1 MRSRASRRRSPAT
14 SIPKT
19 AAEPSARFLGGKG
32 GTGKTTTAAA
42 VAWRRAAAGER
53 VLAVSLDPAHSLG
66 DALGLSL
73 GAEDRAVP
81 GSGGR
86 LRAVEV
92 DAPRAY
98 ARWLARERPLL
109 LRLAERGTYLRAGEI
124 EAVLDLTLP
133 GVDELM
139 GLREVMRLA
148 QERPDHAL
156 VVDLPPTGH
165 ALRLLEAP
173 AQIRRLARL
182 FGHLQAKHHALAE
195 ALSRRSAPDGADA
208 LIAGL
213 EEQADAIDAL
223 LAGARFTWVTLPE
236 PLSWEE
242 TRDALAALA
251 ARGLAGDVLVNRVT
265 RATTRACAPCDGR
278 RRAERPVLAA
288 IAAAGLAA
296 AWVPETV
303 PAPRGREAL
312 CRIRP
317 RPGLPETGRA
327 ARRVRTSAPTGSA
340 PAGWRALAA
349 RRRLV
354 VFAGKGGVGK
364 TSAAAATALAAAGD
378 GRRVLLLSADPAHSL
393 ADVLGQPADTPVPGA
408 PSLVVREL
416 DAARAFDRRRA
427 GYRESLSGLWPAGPA
442 RSGVSATLD
451 RALARDLVEAP
462 PPGLDELFALL
473 EIEQALG
480 AERTDYD
487 LVVLDSAPTGHALRL
502 LAMPELAAAWT
513 EALLRV
519 ARAAGVG
526 RLASLVRELVDTSQG
541 LRRLRALF
549 ADRGDTAVVTI
560 AQADELAVRETARLH
575 RALAARG
582 LPPVALLVNGV
593 RDGSCALCRRVERGQ
608 RLARRALVRI
618 AGAGCTVWTAPLVS
632 PPPQG
637 PRALRAWS
645 ARFAPEA
652 T

>member
-1 MRSRASRRRSPAT
+1 MRSRVSRRRSPAT

-19 AAEPSARFLGGKG
+19 AAERPARFLGGKG
-32 GTGKTTTAAA
+32 GTGKTTCAAA
-42 VAWRRAAAGER
+42 IAWQSGGP
-53 VLAVSLDPAHSLG
+53 VLVVSLDPAHSLG

-73 GAEDRAVP
+73 GPEDRAVP
-81 GSGGR
+81 GSRGR
-86 LRAVEV
+86 LRAAEV

-109 LRLAERGTYLRAGEI
+109 LRMAERGTYLRAGEI
-124 EAVLDLTLP
+124 EAVLDLALP

-148 QERPDHAL
+148 RKRPGHAL
-156 VVDLPPTGH
+156 LVDLPPTGH

-195 ALSRRSAPDGADA
+195 ALSRRSAPDDADA

-213 EEQADAIDAL
+213 EDEADAIDTL
-223 LAGARFTWVTLPE
+223 LAGAHFTWVTLPE
-236 PLSWEE
+236 PLSWAE
-242 TRDALAALA
+242 TQDALAALG
-251 ARGLAGDVLVNRVT
+251 ARGLVRDVLVNRVT
-265 RATTRACAPCDGR
+265 RAPARACVACEGR

-288 IAAAGLAA
+288 IAAAGVAV
-296 AWVPETV
+296 AWVSETA
-303 PAPRGREAL
+303 PAPRGRDAL
-312 CRIRP
+312 RRL
-317 RPGLPETGRA
+317 RRHPGLPAQG
-327 ARRVRTSAPTGSA
+327 RTSRSPRARDASGTL

-349 RRRLV
+349 GRRLL

-364 TSAAAATALAAAGD
+364 TSAAAATALAAAVD

-393 ADVLGQPADTPVPGA
+393 ADVLGQPADAPVPGA
-408 PSLVVREL
+408 PGLRVREL
-416 DAARAFDRRRA
+416 DATRAFDRRRA
-427 GYRESLSGLWPAGPA
+427 GYRERLAGLWQATPA

-451 RALARDLVEAP
+451 RALARDLVDEP

-519 ARAAGVG
+519 ARAAGVA
-526 RLASLVRELVDTSQG
+526 RMAPLVRELVDTSQG
-541 LRRLRALF
+541 LRRLRALL
-549 ADRGDTAVVTI
+549 ADRDATGVVTI
-560 AQADELAVRETARLH
+560 AQPDELAIRETRRLH
-575 RALAARG
+575 RALARRG

-593 RDGSCALCRRVERGQ
+593 RDGSCALCRRVARSQ
-608 RLARRALVRI
+608 ALARRALARI
-618 AGAGCTVWTAPLVS
+618 ARPGCAVWAAPLVF

-637 PRALRAWS
+637 PLALQAWA
-645 ARFAPEA
+645 ARFAPETA
-652 T
+652 